1 MEYFHPMS
9 NSKQLE
15 AFFYSVVCILLS
27 ILVSVYTQ
35 FITFTISIS
44 SEWMYYLLRT
54 LVYPGILEE
63 VTWRVW
69 AQPSPFEDMPITQ
82 RVLWCSVAIVGF
94 ILYHPMIAYITKK
107 YTCFYNPGFLA
118 LVLLLGI
125 TCTVIYQSSGSILP
139 CILLHWIMVAVWLCI
154 LGGDKILFDKR

>member
-1 MEYFHPMS
+1 MEYVHPLS

-15 AFFYSVVCILLS
+15 AFIYSVVCILLS

-35 FITFTISIS
+35 FITFTITLS

-69 AQPSPFEDMPITQ
+69 AQPSPFKDMPITQ

-94 ILYHPMIAYITKK
+94 VLYHPMIAYFTKK
-107 YTCFYNPGFLA
+107 YTCFYNPAFLSLA
-118 LVLLLGI
+118 LLLGI
-125 TCTVIYQSSGSILP
+125 IYQSTGSILS
-139 CILLHWIMVAVWLCI
+139 CILLHWIIVAAWLCI
-154 LGGDKILFDKR
+154 LGGDKVLFDKR